1 MLHHEKVKGQNLFG
15 QRFYKKKIFV
25 GSKKLKNIYLNSSVA
40 NTDRPVI
47 SKTNRFEENL
57 NDANRSF
64 ENNKECSNAI
74 QSVKKHRLQKA

>member
-1 MLHHEKVKGQNLFG
+1 MKGQNLLG